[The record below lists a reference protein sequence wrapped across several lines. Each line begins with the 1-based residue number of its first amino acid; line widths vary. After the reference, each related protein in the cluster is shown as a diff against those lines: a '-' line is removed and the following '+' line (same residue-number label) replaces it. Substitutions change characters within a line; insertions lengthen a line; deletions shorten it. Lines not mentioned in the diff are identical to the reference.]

1 MNRLNFGDIEVSKVE
16 FYDSKVGI
24 KLKDVNVNEI
34 VVSSKMKINDDIN
47 KVLLVILMKVLFL
60 YFYCYYK

>member
-24 KLKDVNVNEI
+24 KLKHVNVNEI